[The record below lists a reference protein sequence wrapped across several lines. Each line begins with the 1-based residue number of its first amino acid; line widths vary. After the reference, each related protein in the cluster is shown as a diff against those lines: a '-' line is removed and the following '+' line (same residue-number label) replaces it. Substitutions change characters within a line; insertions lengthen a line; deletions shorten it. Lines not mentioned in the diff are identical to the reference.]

1 MREHL
6 KGLWRF
12 YRFCVEEQVEDI
24 EQMAF
29 DQSRKYREQAV
40 EAGVPQEAG
49 ILDQCRKVLFLQ
61 AKDIHWDADVWYLER
76 LSLQPERI
84 DPSSPVVSLS
94 FVDVTHNRNRQ
105 LLKKYMKY
113 GLGLTDLSLR
123 YLQAEMIDIRNF
135 LKEIPQDACDM
146 TETGFREYFQRLQ
159 EKRLEAETFNR
170 KVMALQH
177 FYSFLKAREYVGQIP
192 FHGEY
197 YLKKT
202 LPLHHDRSVEE
213 QVSDEI
219 LKKLHRFPEHLR
231 LMYLHLW
238 GIGLRISEVC
248 SLKGDAYYIQGRDAW
263 IQVYQ
268 VKLRTY
274 KRIPIPEAIYRLM
287 QVYLKKHSIEADSYV
302 FQNKREALTKA

>member
-1 MREHL
+1 M
-6 KGLWRF
+6 
-12 YRFCVEEQVEDI
+12 
-24 EQMAF
+24 
-29 DQSRKYREQAV
+29 
-40 EAGVPQEAG
+40 
-49 ILDQCRKVLFLQ
+49 
-61 AKDIHWDADVWYLER
+61 WYLER
-76 LSLQPERI
+76 FSLQPERI
-84 DPSSPVVSLS
+84 DPSSPVISLS
-94 FVDVTHNRNRQ
+94 FVEVIHHRNRQ

-146 TETGFREYFQRLQ
+146 TETDFRRYFQRLQ
-159 EKRLEAETFNR
+159 EKRLAAETFNR

-177 FYSFLKAREYVGQIP
+177 FYGFLKAREYVGQIP

-219 LKKLHRFPEHLR
+219 LKKLYRFPEHLR

-268 VKLRTY
+268 VKIGR
-274 KRIPIPEAIYRLM
+274 AH
-287 QVYLKKHSIEADSYV
+287 V
-302 FQNKREALTKA
+302 